1 VVFNVIVFVLQRVA
15 KARQHAVRASIS
27 QQAFGHS
34 SSSSSGGGA
43 GGILGGGGVGSSA
56 LTQSEAQIQDLK
68 QSVKQ
73 QVEACNDLKQQ
84 LATRELELRETKFE
98 LNRLQ
103 TQVANTHT
111 QHEQTTA
118 TMNRKAEMKYKQ
130 DLTSLRTALEKVEMQ
145 GKWYLFGRL

>member
-27 QQAFGHS
+27 QQAFGH

>member
-1 VVFNVIVFVLQRVA
+1 VVCNVIVFVLQRVA

-27 QQAFGHS
+27 QQAFGH

-145 GKWYLFGRL
+145 GKWNLFGRF

>member
-1 VVFNVIVFVLQRVA
+1 VVCNVIVFVLQRVA

-27 QQAFGHS
+27 QQAFGH